1 MEINTTKSQLTPAST
16 LSGLNKFK
24 HFLVL
29 SLLIT
34 FSFNAFAADN
44 SEQPNKE
51 LSKEAY
57 LDLSKP
63 VEAGVNWDFVVFIS
77 MND

>member
-1 MEINTTKSQLTPAST
+1 
-16 LSGLNKFK
+16 
-24 HFLVL
+24 VL

-34 FSFNAFAADN
+34 FSFNAFAVDN

-63 VEAGVNWDFVVFIS
+63 YTHKQSNTTKKDNQATVVRRLSVLLPEA
-77 MND
+77 MLA